1 MKNMKWYGLA
11 LAGLIAAGGIASS
24 KVWAA
29 ERPGAKGRGAMHGQ
43 LIERAKEKLGL
54 TEEQVTQIKGILQAD
69 KANLKDL
76 LTRLHEARGELRSA
90 IQAADGSESSV
101 RAAAAKV
108 AAVEADLAVE
118 RFKLRGK
125 LLPVLTTEQQEKLRE
140 FQSRIDMFIER
151 AIERF
156 GERLGE

>member
-1 MKNMKWYGLA
+1 MKNMKWYGLV

-24 KVWAA
+24 KVRAA
-29 ERPGAKGRGAMHGQ
+29 EGPGAKGRGAMRAE

-54 TEEQVTQIKGILQAD
+54 TEEQVTQIRGILQTD
-69 KANLKDL
+69 KENLKDL
-76 LTRLHEARGELRSA
+76 LTRLHEARGGLRSA
-90 IQAADGSESSV
+90 IQATDASESSV
-101 RAAAAKV
+101 RTASAKV

-125 LLPVLTTEQQEKLRE
+125 LLPVFTTEQREKLRE
-140 FQSRIDMFIER
+140 FHARIDMFIER